1 MGRNCHRIRLSSFF
15 MSVIRLQTRK
25 IWHVYSVTIVTCR
38 FDKHVFS
45 IEIAWFSGK
54 SSKPARDRCAVGHNS
69 EVGVMEPSEKI
80 YKVVI
85 FVVVE
90 NRVLGIE
97 VAKCHV
103 MNALYF
109 PGVCSLIA
117 ALTKIWYIYVVTSVT
132 WALENV
138 YSCWKYELPNYDI
151 VR

>member
-1 MGRNCHRIRLSSFF
+1 
-15 MSVIRLQTRK
+15 
-25 IWHVYSVTIVTCR
+25 
-38 FDKHVFS
+38 
-45 IEIAWFSGK
+45 
-54 SSKPARDRCAVGHNS
+54 
-69 EVGVMEPSEKI
+69 MEPSEKI

-117 ALTKIWYIYVVTSVT
+117 ALTKI
-132 WALENV
+132 
-138 YSCWKYELPNYDI
+138 
-151 VR
+151 